1 MPIAP
6 VVGAALIGGAAA
18 IGGGAMAASASKKA
32 AKAQENAANTAAA
45 AQERAAALALEA
57 QKTGNAEAVA
67 AAKEAAAAAQTAQDA
82 ATKAAQDFSRAQYDE
97 TRGQF
102 DTAYGGVQDAYT
114 QAYGQAQGAYD
125 RSYDAAQGAYD
136 TAFTGAQG
144 AYDQAYQR
152 QGEFQNPYIQSG
164 LTAQNQIMQ
173 LMGLGGDA
181 NAADY
186 GQYAKAFGTEQFE
199 QDPGY
204 AFRQSEGMKALERS
218 ASARG
223 GLLSGGALK
232 GIQRFGQDLAS
243 QEYSNAFNRYQTE
256 RAARLGT
263 LGNLSSAG
271 QSASNIMTGAAGQ
284 YGSQTAGNTLA
295 RGQATA
301 QNALN
306 RGEATAGMA
315 LGLGQATAGNVLGR
329 GNAMVGAA
337 GDYYGNQGNL
347 ALAQGQNIAQNQY
360 NIADAVS
367 RGAQN
372 IANAGS
378 QSAYNVGNAQATG
391 AMNAGAARA
400 SGYVGAA
407 NAFNNALGQV
417 AGYATQAPMNNAIM
431 QYYKRKVPGGSYI
444 PLSDDG

>member
-1 MPIAP
+1 
-6 VVGAALIGGAAA
+6 
-18 IGGGAMAASASKKA
+18 
-32 AKAQENAANTAAA
+32 
-45 AQERAAALALEA
+45 
-57 QKTGNAEAVA
+57 
-67 AAKEAAAAAQTAQDA
+67 
-82 ATKAAQDFSRAQYDE
+82 
-97 TRGQF
+97 
-102 DTAYGGVQDAYT
+102 
-114 QAYGQAQGAYD
+114 
-125 RSYDAAQGAYD
+125 
-136 TAFTGAQG
+136 
-144 AYDQAYQR
+144 
-152 QGEFQNPYIQSG
+152 
-164 LTAQNQIMQ
+164 MQ

-181 NAADY
+181 GAADY
-186 GQYAKAFGTEQFE
+186 GQYAKPFGAETFE

-243 QEYSNAFNRYQTE
+243 QEFGNAFNRYQTE

-263 LGNLSSAG
+263 LGSLSGAG

-284 YGSQTAGNTLA
+284 YGSQTAGNALA

-315 LGLGQATAGNVLGR
+315 LGLGQATAGTALGR

-400 SGYVGAA
+400 SGYIGQA
-407 NAFNNALGQV
+407 NAYNNALGQI
-417 AGYATQAPMNNAIM
+417 AGYAMQAPMNNAM
-431 QYYKRKVPGGSYI
+431 MAYYRNGTPGGGGSTSTGTPFGSSTGYYLPGI
-444 PLSDDG
+444 KN

>member
-6 VVGAALIGGAAA
+6 VVGAALIGGGAALA
-18 IGGGAMAASASKKA
+18 GGVIASKASSKA

-67 AAKEAAAAAQTAQDA
+67 AAREAAAAAQTAQDA
-82 ATKAAQDFSRAQYDE
+82 ATKAAQDCSRAQYEE
-97 TRGQF
+97 TKGEFGQGF
-102 DTAYGGVQDAYT
+102 DA
-114 QAYGQAQGAYD
+114 
-125 RSYDAAQGAYD
+125 
-136 TAFTGAQG
+136 AQG

-152 QGEFQNPYIQSG
+152 QAGFQQPYIQSG

-173 LMGLGGDA
+173 LMGLGGDTT
-181 NAADY
+181 AADY
-186 GQYAKAFGTEQFE
+186 GQYAKQFGTAQFE

-243 QEYSNAFNRYQTE
+243 QEFGNAFNRYQTE

-263 LGNLSSAG
+263 LGGLSSAG
-271 QSASNIMTGAAGQ
+271 QSASNNMSNFAGV
-284 YGSQTAGNTLA
+284 YGGQTAGNALDRA
-295 RGQATA
+295 
-301 QNALN
+301 NA
-306 RGEATAGMA
+306 M
-315 LGLGQATAGNVLGR
+315 AGN
-329 GNAMVGAA
+329 AA
-337 GDYYGNQGNL
+337 NYYGTQSNL
-347 ALAQGQNIAQNQY
+347 ALGQGQNTAQNQY

-372 IANAGS
+372 IGNAAS
-378 QSAYNVGNAQATG
+378 QSAYNVGNAQAQG
-391 AMNAGAARA
+391 ALGAGQARA
-400 SGYVGAA
+400 SGYIGQS
-407 NAFNNALGQV
+407 NAYNNALGQI
-417 AGYATQAPMNNAIM
+417 AGMAMQAPMNNAM
-431 QYYKRKVPGGSYI
+431 MAYYRNNTPPPPSSGSTTPYFAAGQG
-444 PLSDDG
+444 PLKAPTAWGY